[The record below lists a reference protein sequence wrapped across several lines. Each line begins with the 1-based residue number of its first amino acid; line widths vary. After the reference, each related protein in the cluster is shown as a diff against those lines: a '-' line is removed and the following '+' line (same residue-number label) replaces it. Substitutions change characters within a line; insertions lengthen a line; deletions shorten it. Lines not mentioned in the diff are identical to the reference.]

1 MADKKAKTNL
11 SPSRLKHMRMLI
23 ESNTELSDRQKE
35 YFINLI
41 DKQMPDNLSD
51 FAEFHTWIKKGDM
64 LLTSMLQEMTALRQ
78 VTSEDA
84 DLISR
89 KAVLQILDSYRVPN
103 AANDVDESI
112 NWVLDKIQQKIAT
125 LYAKED
131 V

>member
-1 MADKKAKTNL
+1 MSEKKMKANL
-11 SPSRLKHMRMLI
+11 SPSKLKHMRMLI
-23 ESNTELSDRQKE
+23 ESNGELTDGQKE
-35 YFINLI
+35 MFLCLI

-51 FAEFHTWIKKGDM
+51 FAEFHKWIKKGDM
-64 LLTSMLQEMTALRQ
+64 LLASMLQEMTALRQ

-89 KAVLQILDSYRVPN
+89 DAVLQILDGYRVPN

-112 NWVLDKIQQKIAT
+112 NWVLDKIQQKVDA
-125 LYAKED
+125 LYARKD